1 MTGVPGP
8 RAGTDPLDDRLDAE
22 FHRLV
27 RFGGADVVG
36 PDGAAWLDDD
46 GRPTPGRP
54 ALTYVTARMA
64 HVHALAARA
73 GAAASG
79 PIADALLDRLLRG
92 PLHDAEHGGWH
103 HEAPGGEPPEWDRT
117 AYDHAFVL
125 LAGATAVVAGRR
137 DGPAL
142 LEAAR
147 AAHERFVEPDT
158 GLVTDALD
166 RTWSR
171 REPYRGLN
179 ATMHTVEALLAVA
192 DAADDPA
199 PRARALHLAGAT
211 VGRFGPERGW
221 RLVEHFTPHWEP
233 RPEHHRDRPDDPFR
247 PYGATV
253 GHGLEWSRL
262 LLALAA
268 ALGRA
273 GEPVP
278 AWLAPAAAALYDRAV
293 ADGWAVDGADGF
305 VYTTDWSG
313 APVVHDRM
321 HWVVA
326 EAVAAAAALHA
337 ATGEPRYT
345 ADRDRFWAFAHT
357 HHVDRARGSWIH
369 QLDRHNRPAAT
380 VWPGK
385 PDLYHAV
392 QAVLLPRLPLAP
404 GLAVAL
410 RDARERPGAGR
421 PERTS

>member
-1 MTGVPGP
+1 MTD
-8 RAGTDPLDDRLDAE
+8 ALDARLDAE

-27 RFGGADVVG
+27 RFGGAGVVG
-36 PDGAAWLDDD
+36 PDGAVWLDDD
-46 GRPTPGRP
+46 GRPTPGR
-54 ALTYVTARMA
+54 ATLTYATARMA
-64 HVHALAARA
+64 HVHALAALA
-73 GAAASG
+73 GVAGSG
-79 PIADALLDRLLRG
+79 PVADALLDRLLRG

-103 HEAPGGEPPEWDRT
+103 HAAPGAQDPPEWDKT

-142 LEAAR
+142 LAVAR
-147 AAHERFVEPDT
+147 AAHERFVEPGT
-158 GLVTDALD
+158 GLVADAFD

-171 REPYRGLN
+171 CEPYRGLN

-192 DAADDPA
+192 DATDEPA
-199 PRARALHLAGAT
+199 PRARALHLATAT
-211 VGRFGPERGW
+211 VGRFGPGRGW
-221 RLVEHFTPHWEP
+221 RLVEHFSPQWQP

-247 PYGATV
+247 PYGATT

-262 LLALAA
+262 LLALGAA
-268 ALGRA
+268 AGRA

-278 AWLAPAAAALYDRAV
+278 EWLTPAAVALYDRAV

-313 APVVHDRM
+313 APVVRDRM

-337 ATGEPRYT
+337 ATGDPRYA
-345 ADRDRFWAFAHT
+345 ADRDRFWAFADT
-357 HHVDRARGSWIH
+357 HHVDRVRGSWVH
-369 QLDRHNRPAAT
+369 QLDRRNRPAAT

-392 QAVLLPRLPLAP
+392 QATLLPRLPLAP

-410 RDARERPGAGR
+410 RRVGEHGGPGRGR
-421 PERTS
+421 GDGSVS